1 MRLATLLTGLR
12 GRKDPPVDNAGIL
25 QIGSDV
31 FRKCAA
37 LYKDG
42 TLHVVKEHS
51 AAVFAELQELRKVW
65 KVPRVR
71 QRVAASLVQIEL
83 LYGQQLDP
91 GGGTD
96 VDKLEWGAK
105 RFLGVLNEISA
116 LGASDIKFYMR
127 GGECDLRVR
136 VANVELDHGDPWP
149 VRDAAQAISWIYD
162 ERAAGDGAASQ
173 QSGTHQPFAISPGS
187 HVPLPEGVISMRG
200 QKEPIMNGKD
210 MLVLR
215 LLYSKEGNEAGSL
228 ETLGFDE
235 DVLEVLSEERGL
247 DNGLV
252 IIGGS
257 TGDGKSTTLVRQ
269 LERLYRNRDGRVG
282 INTIEDPVE
291 YPIEGR
297 GVGQMLVRAAARGEA
312 RSQEFTEALRHFV
325 RINPDVGMISEIRS
339 VDDAKEALQF
349 VISGHKIFTTIH
361 VDGAN
366 NIPFR
371 LISLGVAPAQVAEAG
386 VISLLMRQK
395 LVPVLCPH
403 CARPATRAEA
413 AHIADR
419 LTGSIVK
426 EGFSQA
432 AGDYMGTGGDPPGN
446 AGDVFDIAG
455 EGFCPPASASDG
467 KSAANGSQPAFS
479 GGFPAANGSQAAFR
493 PMMRNRAGCPA
504 CLDHRIEPLRAQLKT
519 YGADRLHVAIDT
531 ATDAWG
537 GLSRR
542 RAVAE
547 YIRVDDT
554 YRGFVNTCDSL
565 GAKAYWVKPKREGGM
580 GGVPLLVR
588 IAALVARGEVD
599 FIDATEDE
607 RLKEISRQEQAR
619 AVGAAEE
626 PAVVSAG
633 KPAVGA
639 AGKPAGDA
647 SNIVDASTDRGAG
660 CGVGAS
666 TPARRGRAGADGE
679 RDASDDDLIATGVR
693 FGPTVC
699 DRPAIPAANAD
710 RHGASVDTAIT
721 PILDKEIGERDS
733 RTTRDVT
740 GNTITSS
747 PREHHNLIPTA
758 NAADRASSA
767 LARCCSSWCFSTSRR
782 SRISSISGITVSS
795 RSTVSVR

>member
-1 MRLATLLTGLR
+1 MRLLTLFTGLR
-12 GRKDPPVDNAGIL
+12 GRKEPEVDPAGIL
-25 QIGSDV
+25 LIGSDA
-31 FRKCAA
+31 FRQSAA
-37 LYKDG
+37 LYRDG

-51 AAVFAELQELRKVW
+51 AAVFAELQDLRKSW
-65 KVPRVR
+65 TLPRVR
-71 QRVAASLVQIEL
+71 QRVAASPVQIEW
-83 LYGQQLDP
+83 LYGQKADAR
-91 GGGTD
+91 GG
-96 VDKLEWGAK
+96 VDIEKLEWGAK

-127 GGECDLRVR
+127 GDKCDVRVR

-162 ERAAGDGAASQ
+162 ERASGDGAASQ

-187 HVPLPEGVISMRG
+187 HVPLPPGVISMRG
-200 QKEPIMNGKD
+200 QKGPIMNGED

-247 DNGLV
+247 NNGLV

-282 INTIEDPVE
+282 INTVEDPVE

-297 GVGQMLVRAAARGEA
+297 GIGQMMVRAAARGEA

-339 VDDAKEALQF
+339 VDDAEEALQF
-349 VISGHKIFTTIH
+349 AISGHKIFATIH

-366 NIPFR
+366 HIPFR
-371 LISLGVAPAQVAEAG
+371 IISLGVPPSQVAEVG

-413 AHIADR
+413 THIADK
-419 LTGSIVK
+419 LTGSLRK

-432 AGDYMGTGGDPPGN
+432 AADYFGA
-446 AGDVFDIAG
+446 AGVSLDIADKG
-455 EGFCPPASASDG
+455 
-467 KSAANGSQPAFS
+467 
-479 GGFPAANGSQAAFR
+479 FR

-504 CLDHRIEPLRAQLKT
+504 CLDHRIEPMRTQLKA
-519 YGADRLHVAIDT
+519 YGADRLHVAVET

-554 YRGFVNTCDSL
+554 YRGFVNRCDSL
-565 GAKAYWVKPKREGGM
+565 GSKAYWVKPKREGGM

-588 IAALVARGEVD
+588 MTALVADGEVD

-619 AVGAAEE
+619 AVGMSEE
-626 PAVVSAG
+626 PA
-633 KPAVGA
+633 
-639 AGKPAGDA
+639 DA
-647 SNIVDASTDRGAG
+647 QQDVA
-660 CGVGAS
+660 
-666 TPARRGRAGADGE
+666 
-679 RDASDDDLIATGVR
+679 DDDLIATGVR

-699 DRPAIPAANAD
+699 DRPEPPAATAD
-710 RHGASVDTAIT
+710 RNAGCDRSAGCDRPEVSVDA
-721 PILDKEIGERDS
+721 
-733 RTTRDVT
+733 
-740 GNTITSS
+740 GN
-747 PREHHNLIPTA
+747 PPEG
-758 NAADRASSA
+758 
-767 LARCCSSWCFSTSRR
+767 CSSKGRGEHGKPARPDLPAKRQARKRR
-782 SRISSISGITVSS
+782 RK
-795 RSTVSVR
+795 R

>member
-1 MRLATLLTGLR
+1 MRLWTLITGLR
-12 GRKDPPVDNAGIL
+12 GRKEPQVDPAGIL
-25 QIGSDV
+25 MIGSDA
-31 FRKCAA
+31 FRQSAA
-37 LYKDG
+37 LYRDG
-42 TLHVVKEHS
+42 TLHVVKDHS

-65 KVPRVR
+65 TLPRVR
-71 QRVAASLVQIEL
+71 QRVAASPVEIEW
-83 LYGQQLDP
+83 LYGQKADAR
-91 GGGTD
+91 GD
-96 VDKLEWGAK
+96 VDVETLEWGAK

-127 GGECDLRVR
+127 GDRCDVRVR

-162 ERAAGDGAASQ
+162 ERADGDGAASQ

-187 HVPLPEGVISMRG
+187 HVPLPPGVISMRG
-200 QKEPIMNGKD
+200 QKGPIMNGED

-235 DVLEVLSEERGL
+235 DVLEVLADERGL

-269 LERLYRNRDGRVG
+269 LERLYRNRDGRLG
-282 INTIEDPVE
+282 INTVEDPVE

-297 GVGQMLVRAAARGEA
+297 GIGQMLVRAAAKGDA
-312 RSQEFTEALRHFV
+312 RRQEYTEALRHFV

-366 NIPFR
+366 HIPFR
-371 LISLGVAPAQVAEAG
+371 IISLGVAPSQVAEAG

-403 CARPATRAEA
+403 CARPATGAEA
-413 AHIADR
+413 AHIADKLNR
-419 LTGSIVK
+419 SIRK

-432 AGDYMGTGGDPPGN
+432 ATDYFGAAKTSLD
-446 AGDVFDIAG
+446 AGD
-455 EGFCPPASASDG
+455 EG
-467 KSAANGSQPAFS
+467 
-479 GGFPAANGSQAAFR
+479 FR

-504 CLDHRIEPLRAQLKT
+504 CVDHRIEPLRRQLKA
-519 YGADRLHVAIDT
+519 YGADRLHVAVET

-554 YRGFVNTCDSL
+554 YRGFVNKCDSL
-565 GAKAYWVKPKREGGM
+565 GAKAYWVKPERDGGM

-619 AVGAAEE
+619 AAAAACEAPASRNKGDDGAAEAEDLDATGPQVEIMRQRETAVEAEKHTVAVASEDAMKTGETAVKPTGE
-626 PAVVSAG
+626 PASDG
-633 KPAVGA
+633 G
-639 AGKPAGDA
+639 
-647 SNIVDASTDRGAG
+647 S
-660 CGVGAS
+660 GAS
-666 TPARRGRAGADGE
+666 PDRSTGRGENAPLAAVRGQDGDDGE
-679 RDASDDDLIATGVR
+679 RSARGGDGAHVR
-693 FGPTVC
+693 
-699 DRPAIPAANAD
+699 AANANHSGRAKAHKPD
-710 RHGASVDTAIT
+710 YPA
-721 PILDKEIGERDS
+721 K
-733 RTTRDVT
+733 RT
-740 GNTITSS
+740 S
-747 PREHHNLIPTA
+747 HK
-758 NAADRASSA
+758 
-767 LARCCSSWCFSTSRR
+767 RR
-782 SRISSISGITVSS
+782 RK
-795 RSTVSVR
+795 R